1 MDLVGGTSREG
12 EDFVLFCGDSRS
24 RNLVRI
30 PRTSIM
36 FIVITANYNGLLGD
50 VRY

>member
-1 MDLVGGTSREG
+1 MDMVGGTSREG
-12 EDFVLFCGDSRS
+12 EDFVLLCGDSRS

-30 PRTSIM
+30 PRTIM
-36 FIVITANYNGLLGD
+36 FIGITANYNGLLGD